1 MCSPSSTP
9 DPTTTKHAPRP
20 FMHARVQVY
29 GVAGSVE
36 KTSTYLRHAA
46 VSLFVGTLRKYIPTP
61 NMFVYF
67 PEPLPLYLS
76 VAPLPFQK
84 TKIKQQKKLDLEMRT
99 ARLRLREMIDQ
110 AKTQERE
117 AILNEERKR
126 HESSSGTGAF
136 SGTNGGA
143 ASPGPGPR
151 PGSGSGSGSGS
162 AAASYDAKMANGSSM
177 GRRTQSSTGAPF
189 APRRAS
195 TGTGAGESTERGK
208 RPQDKLGRSGAQ
220 PKPIDQMRQTFVEDT
235 LTDFFGL

>member
-1 MCSPSSTP
+1 
-9 DPTTTKHAPRP
+9 
-20 FMHARVQVY
+20 MHARVQVY

-46 VSLFVGTLRKYIPTP
+46 VSLFVGTLRKYIPT
-61 NMFVYF
+61 FS
-67 PEPLPLYLS
+67 EHLPLYLS

-126 HESSSGTGAF
+126 QGSSSGTGAY

-151 PGSGSGSGSGS
+151 PGSGSGSGS

-208 RPQDKLGRSGAQ
+208 RPQGKLGRSGAQ